1 MMESVLLV
9 GIGLI
14 LGITTVVP
22 GVSAGTLA
30 VVFNVYD
37 RLLEVITPNVR
48 KILGA
53 WRFLLPL
60 GFGGLL
66 GIFLFSK
73 LAAVLFS
80 EYPFPTYW
88 FFIGIIAGSIPFVYG
103 RVCPSRTLPPLSS
116 IVCIIA
122 AFALMVLM
130 AILRPTGEM
139 PLYTDLTPGLFALL
153 VIAGMLAAFAMI
165 IPGTSGSFM
174 LLVVGLYRTIVQAV
188 NTLNIPIIASFA
200 FGTLVGLFL
209 GAALVRS
216 LLAKAPSKTY
226 GAVLGLM
233 AGSLVVLYP
242 NGLGSGFTV
251 IISIASLIA
260 GFVLSF
266 VFGRQ
271 KK

>member
-1 MMESVLLV
+1 MESLLLA

-37 RLLEVITPNVR
+37 RLLEVITPNIR
-48 KILGA
+48 KIIGA

-60 GFGGLL
+60 GLGGLV

-80 EYPFPTYW
+80 NHPFPTYW

-103 RVCPSRTLPPLSS
+103 KVCPPRTQPPFSTT
-116 IVCIIA
+116 VCIVV
-122 AFALMVLM
+122 AFALMLVM
-130 AILRPTGEM
+130 AILKPTGEM

-153 VIAGMLAAFAMI
+153 VAAGMLAAFALI

-174 LLVVGLYRTIVQAV
+174 LFVVGLYRTIVHAV
-188 NTLNIPIIASFA
+188 NALNIPVLASFA
-200 FGTLVGLFL
+200 FGTLAGLLL

-216 LLAKAPSKTY
+216 LLAKAPAKTY

-242 NGLGSGFTV
+242 NGLGSGLTIV
-251 IISIASLIA
+251 ISIASLVS
-260 GFVLSF
+260 GFALSF
-266 VFGRQ
+266 VFGRH